1 MNDPSKLHPH
11 LRSLYYLHVNECK
24 QEGIE
29 VKATCTQRTPGEQA
43 AFYAQGRRSLAE
55 TNELR
60 EAAGLPP
67 IDMERNKYPVTWT
80 MLSKHLPDGQGWS
93 HAYDL
98 VVIRDGKAIWDVAAY
113 KRVAEIGKAL
123 GLDSGYFWTHRDAPH
138 FQCSETAHA
147 KDPKGGG
154 QEAGQGEGVGAVPL

>member
-29 VKATCTQRTPGEQA
+29 VKATCTMRTPDEQA
-43 AFYAQGRRSLAE
+43 AFFAQGRKPLGEVNA
-55 TNELR
+55 LR
-60 EAAGLPP
+60 KTAGLAP
-67 IDMERNKYPVTWT
+67 IDAERNKYPVTWT

-98 VVIRDGKAIWDVAAY
+98 VVL
-113 KRVAEIGKAL
+113 E
-123 GLDSGYFWTHRDAPH
+123 
-138 FQCSETAHA
+138 
-147 KDPKGGG
+147 
-154 QEAGQGEGVGAVPL
+154 EGRA